1 MIMNSLTSG
10 TSYFEVVWPLGRL
23 VSEQVDLAA
32 PLVDLN
38 GKTICELWDWVFKG
52 DKMYPIINEE
62 LRKRYPKVKIVD
74 YETMGDT
81 HGNDSREFLAKLPDV
96 LLQHGGDAV
105 ISAVG
110 A

>member
-1 MIMNSLTSG
+1 MTRLASG
-10 TSYFEVVWPLGRL
+10 ASYFEVVSPLGRL
-23 VSEQVDLAA
+23 VSKAVDLAP
-32 PLVDLN
+32 PLADLN

-62 LRKRYPKVKIVD
+62 LRKRFPAIKIIGH
-74 YETMGDT
+74 ETMGDT
-81 HGNDSREFLAKLPDV
+81 HGNDAREFIAKLPD
-96 LLQHGGDAV
+96 LLRRHGGDAV